1 MTRSAC
7 HWLLVLALATMP
19 AAAQADDAT
28 THAVHFATGSNA
40 SSLDG
45 SLKGYATVNYT
56 LAARAGQA
64 MEVSLS
70 GSNDAYFNLI
80 PPEQDYAME
89 GAIELK
95 QWSGKLP
102 ADGVYRIEVFQPRAQ
117 ARRGQ
122 AIRYTIRFRID

>member
-1 MTRSAC
+1 MRNSAS

-19 AAAQADDAT
+19 AAARADDAT
-28 THAVHFATGSNA
+28 THAVHFAKGSNA
-40 SSLDG
+40 STVQG

-56 LAARAGQA
+56 LGARAGQT
-64 MEVSLS
+64 MEISLS
-70 GSNDAYFNLI
+70 GSDDAYFNLI

-102 ADGVYRIEVFQPRAQ
+102 ANGMYRIEVFQPRAQ

-122 AIRYTIRFRID
+122 AINYTIRFRID